1 MENEKTYCVV
11 HCAENCLR
19 EKSDYIELN
28 CVEDCLH
35 EKSYCIRD
43 GEKTGCIQPKGYCEI
58 ETGRVFSFCH
68 CSNCG
73 MRKMLYVKPSSLK
86 IDELREKGL
95 INDFKQLFAC
105 SYDEEE
111 DYSDSDS
118 DSD

>member
-1 MENEKTYCVV
+1 M
-11 HCAENCLR
+11 
-19 EKSDYIELN
+19 
-28 CVEDCLH
+28 EDCLH
-35 EKSYCIRD
+35 EKSYCFRD

-73 MRKMLYVKPSSLK
+73 IRKMQYVQPSSLK
-86 IDELREKGL
+86 IDELREKEL
-95 INDFKQLFAC
+95 INEFKQLFVC

-118 DSD
+118 D